1 MFNKN
6 SIFFS
11 LIISF
16 IISIFVLIFAFV
28 VLLNQQS
35 QEHDFWEK
43 KRIKDISSMVFR
55 ELRHKGY
62 LDDDFIEHLNE
73 LKFEIIKKDKC
84 DEIINKAYHKEKI
97 TRHHRR
103 HQVEIF
109 KNHEKT
115 ILRLTTPH
123 KEQVVL
129 KDNSK
134 NLSYKSGIIIVFIGL
149 FLLLFFIYY
158 YIYRTLKPIKQ
169 LKEKIIHLGDE
180 KIIIEPYIDKKDEI
194 SQLQNEFFKSAK
206 KLQDIKESRNI
217 FIRNIMHELKTPIT
231 KGKILV
237 KLEPTQSNKEKM
249 EMLFIRLESLIK
261 EFASIE
267 ELLSTKKELVKKE
280 YKLED
285 IIEEACDILMCDE
298 NNMIK
303 EYENMKIKA
312 DFPLFIIAIKNLIDN
327 GIKYSNNKEVIIKNK
342 ENRLIFEN
350 IGKSLDYPLENYYEP
365 FFKGDD
371 VTSNTSFGLGLYI
384 VYHILSSHGMDLEYN
399 HTNGINQFSII
410 V

>member
-1 MFNKN
+1 M
-6 SIFFS
+6 
-11 LIISF
+11 
-16 IISIFVLIFAFV
+16 
-28 VLLNQQS
+28 
-35 QEHDFWEK
+35 
-43 KRIKDISSMVFR
+43 
-55 ELRHKGY
+55 
-62 LDDDFIEHLNE
+62 
-73 LKFEIIKKDKC
+73 
-84 DEIINKAYHKEKI
+84 
-97 TRHHRR
+97 
-103 HQVEIF
+103 
-109 KNHEKT
+109 
-115 ILRLTTPH
+115 
-123 KEQVVL
+123 
-129 KDNSK
+129 
-134 NLSYKSGIIIVFIGL
+134 SYKSGIIIVFIGL